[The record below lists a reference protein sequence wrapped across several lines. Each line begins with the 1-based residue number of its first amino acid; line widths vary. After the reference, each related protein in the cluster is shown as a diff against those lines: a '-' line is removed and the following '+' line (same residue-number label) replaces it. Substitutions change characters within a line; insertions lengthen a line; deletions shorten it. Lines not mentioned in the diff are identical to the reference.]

1 MSNIAIIPAR
11 SGSKGLKDKNI
22 KELVGKPLMAYTIN
36 AAKESEIFDCVH
48 VSTDSEKYAEVA
60 RQYRADVP
68 FLRNKFLAGDSVS
81 TWDVVSAVI
90 EEYKKINQTFDM
102 ITVLQ
107 PTSPLRTKEH
117 IKEAVE
123 LFYKKEADV
132 VVSVCEME
140 HSPIWSNTIDETLS
154 MKNFIKEEYI
164 GKNRQQ
170 LPIYYRING
179 AMYIWKTE
187 KLYLKDRLYSSNC
200 YAYIMEKK
208 ESIDIDDIYDF
219 YMAEMMMKELNILMR

>member
-22 KELVGKPLMAYTIN
+22 KELAGKPLISYTIN
-36 AAKESEIFDCVH
+36 AAKESGIFDCIH
-48 VSTDSEKYAEVA
+48 VSTDSIKYAEIA
-60 RQYRADVP
+60 KQYGADVP
-68 FLRNKFLAGDSVS
+68 FLRNKELADDNAS
-81 TWDVVSAVI
+81 TWDVVSNII
-90 EEYKKINQTFDM
+90 EKYESNNQKFDM
-102 ITVLQ
+102 VTVLQ

-123 LFYKKEADV
+123 LFYERKADV

-140 HSPIWSNTIDETLS
+140 HSPIWSNTIDQTLS
-154 MKNFIKEEYI
+154 MKNFIEEEYI

-170 LPIYYRING
+170 LPVYYRING
-179 AMYIWKTE
+179 AIYIWKTE
-187 KLYLKDRLYSSNC
+187 KLYLKDRLYTSNC

-208 ESIDIDDIYDF
+208 ASIDIDDIYDF
-219 YMAEMMMKELNILMR
+219 YMAEVMMNN